1 MNLSFLNKF
10 FLLFTMCGFAWI
22 YLFLLKVIIKS
33 WVTLQCFIY
42 LLLRTFNFNK
52 YFFWFAL
59 TSLCLSPV
67 YPQKVCA
74 LLGLFAPKVCASLGL
89 ALQFLQSKASVPSP
103 WTPLSAL
110 LWKNVF
116 LFILPMGFLHP
127 DVLNTQ
133 DSLILV
139 NSSFRFFPPSFLSF
153 HLLQFLIIQA
163 IVSFYHCKFQLFTWV
178 IFLTLPLSFGL
189 SFAAHFLILV
199 VLYSR

>member
-1 MNLSFLNKF
+1 MNSSFLNKF

-52 YFFWFAL
+52 HFFWFAL

-74 LLGLFAPKVCASLGL
+74 LLGLFAQKVCASLGL
-89 ALQFLQSKASVPSP
+89 TLQFLQSKASVPSP
-103 WTPLSAL
+103 WTPLSAW

-127 DVLNTQ
+127 NVLNTQ

-139 NSSFRFFPPSFLSF
+139 NSSFRFFPRFLSIIPPVAVFDHTSYSFLPPLQVSSV
-153 HLLQFLIIQA
+153 HLGYF
-163 IVSFYHCKFQLFTWV
+163 SD
-178 IFLTLPLSFGL
+178 LTPFGL
-189 SFAAHFLILV
+189 SFTAHFLILI